1 MRLELTVLF
10 QGAEDCRP
18 DETKIEYL
26 VHSRRRNMSA
36 FLLSN
41 TTTRVTPATSQGV
54 SSTNDVLIKETS
66 NADLARDEA
75 SPQDANEESKDY
87 KALES

>member
-1 MRLELTVLF
+1 
-10 QGAEDCRP
+10 
-18 DETKIEYL
+18 
-26 VHSRRRNMSA
+26 MSA

-41 TTTRVTPATSQGV
+41 TTASVTPATSQGV

-66 NADLARDEA
+66 TPDLLRDEA

-87 KALES
+87 KALRVGPLES